1 MNQKILNEIISMTRE
16 ELIAAKNELTADS
29 DLPKKEK
36 GQIMAAIDA
45 RLSSFKKKKEPENIK
60 QSGFFYSF
68 MDGEEF
74 VSCISPLPIGDFI
87 VKAEPYILISA
98 FPLSAEQYAEMKEK
112 DWEEFV

>member
-1 MNQKILNEIISMTRE
+1 MKDQVIDEIKYMNRC

-29 DLPKKEK
+29 DIPKKEK

-45 RLSSFKKKKEPENIK
+45 QLSSFKKKKEPEK
-60 QSGFFYSF
+60 QGGFFYSF

>member
-1 MNQKILNEIISMTRE
+1 MTRE
-16 ELIAAKNELTADS
+16 ELIAAKNELTADTEI
-29 DLPKKEK
+29 PRKEK
-36 GQIMAAIDA
+36 GQLMTKLDAALAALKRPIQP
-45 RLSSFKKKKEPENIK
+45 KGG
-60 QSGFFYSF
+60 GFFYSF